1 MGVVSLAV
9 IYNAIMIIVRATYHQ
24 FNDVLLPL
32 WLVLDYGADII
43 YIMDMGVQGTTSKFE
58 RRTSNILLALYR
70 ETFDDMTVRFVL
82 QVTWIRD

>member
-1 MGVVSLAV
+1 MNLLFVVFRWMGVVSLAV

-32 WLVLDYGADII
+32 WLVLDYGADVI

-58 RRTSNILLALYR
+58 SRTSNITSTR
-70 ETFDDMTVRFVL
+70 EKSVS
-82 QVTWIRD
+82 